1 MSNESKFLAKISP
14 TLWQAMLVALLF
26 AAIFFVGVPSV
37 STFAKNQADAWLA
50 PELALLGEK
59 RETTSAPDEPGDKAA
74 QELNEPPS
82 VNDPL
87 ATSNLPD
94 VIAKRLDVQAAEA
107 RRGALTH
114 LKIAVFFS
122 VRYYAAL
129 TVAAYLALLAA
140 ICFAFISRDG
150 WAQSSPYLVT
160 SFIVL
165 SMCTTYF
172 AALPSLYQLQQNV
185 DSNKRLYAEFKK
197 ILSDIHT
204 YAVAW
209 PTESKLPSNEAF
221 VLAID
226 KELAAL
232 RSLPLTFNTG
242 ALKDLQKSL
251 QEIVVDPS
259 SASGQPGSGDKG
271 RKDANAAQVTKQ

>member
-1 MSNESKFLAKISP
+1 M
-14 TLWQAMLVALLF
+14 
-26 AAIFFVGVPSV
+26 
-37 STFAKNQADAWLA
+37 
-50 PELALLGEK
+50 LLGDK
-59 RETTSAPDEPGDKAA
+59 RETQSAHDDPGVAA
-74 QELNEPPS
+74 ALAPSEPPS
-82 VNDPL
+82 VNEVL
-87 ATSNLPD
+87 AATKLPD
-94 VIAKRLDVQAAEA
+94 TIAKRLDAQAAEA

-122 VRYYAAL
+122 VRYYASL

-204 YAVAW
+204 YAVAS

-259 SASGQPGSGDKG
+259 SASAQHGSGDKG
-271 RKDANAAQVTKQ
+271 SKDASSTQVTKQ